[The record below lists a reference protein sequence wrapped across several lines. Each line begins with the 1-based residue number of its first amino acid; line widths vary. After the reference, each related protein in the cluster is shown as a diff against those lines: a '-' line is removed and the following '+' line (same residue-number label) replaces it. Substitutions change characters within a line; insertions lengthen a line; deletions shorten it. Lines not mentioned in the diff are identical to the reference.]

1 MDPRRYIFVAAMTIA
16 LGLYSGLKCDKAEAS
31 AIIIIQADAVS
42 ALERSIAPEVLEQ
55 QDPWLS
61 LMGAASE
68 DDIHEALYNGQ
79 SLAEIAAANGADI
92 ETVIDYQVS
101 ELADQLNER
110 FAAGSIS
117 PETYLAQLLELKD
130 IVTASAHGNQQQL

>member
-31 AIIIIQADAVS
+31 AIFIIQATTMNAE
-42 ALERSIAPEVLEQ
+42 ERMSAPEAYER

-68 DDIHEALYNGQ
+68 VDVHDALYDGR
-79 SLAEIAAANGADI
+79 SLAEIAEANGGDI
-92 ETVIDYQVS
+92 ESVIDYQVS

-117 PETYLAQLLELKD
+117 PEAYLAQLLELKD
-130 IVTASAHGNQQQL
+130 IVAASAHGNHQQQ

>member
-31 AIIIIQADAVS
+31 AIIIIQADAVN
-42 ALERSIAPEVLEQ
+42 ALEGTLDQAHQEL

-61 LMGAASE
+61 LVGADSE

-79 SLAEIAAANGADI
+79 SLAEIASANGADI
-92 ETVIDYQVS
+92 EPVIDYQVS
-101 ELADQLNER
+101 ELAGQLNER
-110 FAAGSIS
+110 LAAGSIT
-117 PETYLAQLLELKD
+117 PDVYLAQLLELKD
-130 IVTASAHGNQQQL
+130 IVTASAHGNQQQP

>member
-31 AIIIIQADAVS
+31 TIFIIHANTMNAVERLS
-42 ALERSIAPEVLEQ
+42 ASEAYEQ

-68 DDIHEALYNGQ
+68 DDIHEALYSGR
-79 SLAEIAAANGADI
+79 SLAEIAEANGADI

-101 ELADQLNER
+101 ELTDQLNER

-117 PETYLAQLLELKD
+117 PEVYLAQLLEVKD
-130 IVTASAHGNQQQL
+130 IVTASAHTNQQQI